1 MDNNYQ
7 SEVHK
12 QSLIL
17 LFVLIVQYV
26 LGMTLAMFASGISSE
41 RTILDRT
48 VFILHIITGLVLL
61 VVSITI
67 YNSAKKLGDK
77 LIGKLVFYGIVSII
91 LSLSGGIIYV
101 AANGNIATVGSLIM
115 AFSFLMIFSVYGY
128 LSFITREIKNRLV

>member
-1 MDNNYQ
+1 
-7 SEVHK
+7 
-12 QSLIL
+12 
-17 LFVLIVQYV
+17 
-26 LGMTLAMFASGISSE
+26 MTLAMFASGISSE

>member
-7 SEVHK
+7 SEIHK